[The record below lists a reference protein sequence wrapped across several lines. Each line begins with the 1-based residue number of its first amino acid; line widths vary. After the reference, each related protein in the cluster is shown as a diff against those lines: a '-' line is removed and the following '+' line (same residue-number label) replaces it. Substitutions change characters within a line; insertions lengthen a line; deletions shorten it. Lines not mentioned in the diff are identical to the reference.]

1 MKVFNVFIAYLFHF
15 MYVIILGI
23 GGFIIEKDINT
34 VLLISCLAFVL
45 SIGVFIINF
54 GITSS
59 ILIFIENEEYN
70 LLAFLA
76 PSIFMI
82 LLFKPINI
90 FLEKLDFGADG
101 FYWLI
106 FFVSTMINVLS
117 YFFIKRRN

>member
-15 MYVIILGI
+15 MYVIILGV
-23 GGFIIEKDINT
+23 GGIIIEKDIDT
-34 VLLISCLAFVL
+34 VLFISSLAFVL